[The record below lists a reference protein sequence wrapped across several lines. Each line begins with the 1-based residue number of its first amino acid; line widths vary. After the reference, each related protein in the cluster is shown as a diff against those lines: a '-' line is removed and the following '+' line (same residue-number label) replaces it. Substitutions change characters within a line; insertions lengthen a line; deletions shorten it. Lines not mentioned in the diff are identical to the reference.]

1 MNALTVKE
9 LYTLEETIAKDLF
22 DKVTYPW
29 EVLPNIGSFIKEL
42 GNTLSSDEYEKEE
55 KMSGSQSQLKLRLP
69 HVLMVRRSSGKK
81 RKCVIVRL

>member
-29 EVLPNIGSFIKEL
+29 KSFRISVH
-42 GNTLSSDEYEKEE
+42 LSKN
-55 KMSGSQSQLKLRLP
+55 SGIR
-69 HVLMVRRSSGKK
+69 
-81 RKCVIVRL
+81 

>member
-29 EVLPNIGSFIKEL
+29 ESPSEYRFIYQR
-42 GNTLSSDEYEKEE
+42 TREYVK
-55 KMSGSQSQLKLRLP
+55 Q
-69 HVLMVRRSSGKK
+69 
-81 RKCVIVRL
+81 

>member
-29 EVLPNIGSFIKEL
+29 EVPLSYKHLRAHETITEL
-42 GNTLSSDEYEKEE
+42 GCRTD
-55 KMSGSQSQLKLRLP
+55 Q
-69 HVLMVRRSSGKK
+69 
-81 RKCVIVRL
+81 

>member
-29 EVLPNIGSFIKEL
+29 EVLPKYRFIYQR
-42 GNTLSSDEYEKEE
+42 T
-55 KMSGSQSQLKLRLP
+55 SGIR
-69 HVLMVRRSSGKK
+69 
-81 RKCVIVRL
+81 

>member
-29 EVLPNIGSFIKEL
+29 EVLPNIGSFIIR
-42 GNTLSSDEYEKEE
+42 T
-55 KMSGSQSQLKLRLP
+55 
-69 HVLMVRRSSGKK
+69 RRDTFKQ
-81 RKCVIVRL
+81 